1 MGGQYAN
8 NLGMSGR
15 CIKVG
20 QEWPHIVSFF
30 ESGQAAVPASLAY
43 PDTDSEE
50 SSADSVEQAAGRLAA
65 ASAHVGGQAV
75 LEAATCSTFLW
86 CVGLRNMSCCDAH
99 VFVGGPSV
107 NGLAG

>member
-1 MGGQYAN
+1 MQITWGCLVGASKW
-8 NLGMSGR
+8 GKSGHTL
-15 CIKVG
+15 CL
-20 QEWPHIVSFF
+20 FF
-30 ESGQAAVPASLAY
+30 ESGQATVPASLAY

-50 SSADSVEQAAGRLAA
+50 SSADSVGQAAGRLAA

-99 VFVGGPSV
+99 VFVG
-107 NGLAG
+107 